1 MCHAFL
7 FDDVEQP
14 DRPPKTGDDGSEQ
27 WRCWNLWCK
36 FGANFVSS
44 SLAFAIYVGAPQYCD
59 YLRVLSSFARLLTF
73 QHLAEQCSAAL
84 SCRLLHG
91 YFRQRFLCA
100 ISCNVMETQLETFS
114 FTKEDVILACQ
125 KCFGNNTKQVT
136 SRYFAIILF
145 RPSDKLTKK
154 KCSPLPC
161 NLQNMMNPH
170 SSSFHH
176 PARSI
181 ESGETLGVG
190 ITGYTCKC
198 SHFRVPS
205 YLSVCRPHRRRRSHH
220 LNNECKQR
228 M

>member
-1 MCHAFL
+1 M
-7 FDDVEQP
+7 QI
-14 DRPPKTGDDGSEQ
+14 
-27 WRCWNLWCK
+27 WCK
-36 FGANFVSS
+36 FCVFLFSICN
-44 SLAFAIYVGAPQYCD
+44 
-59 YLRVLSSFARLLTF
+59 LRWSPTILRLSPSTF
-73 QHLAEQCSAAL
+73 IFCSTLDSAHLAEQCSAAAL
-84 SCRLLHG
+84 SCRLLRG

-114 FTKEDVILACQ
+114 FYKGRRDFSLPEVLW
-125 KCFGNNTKQVT
+125 KQT
-136 SRYFAIILF
+136 RNKSPLDIFAIILF

-161 NLQNMMNPH
+161 HLQNMMNPH

-190 ITGYTCKC
+190 VTGYTCKW
-198 SHFRVPS
+198 SSFRVPS